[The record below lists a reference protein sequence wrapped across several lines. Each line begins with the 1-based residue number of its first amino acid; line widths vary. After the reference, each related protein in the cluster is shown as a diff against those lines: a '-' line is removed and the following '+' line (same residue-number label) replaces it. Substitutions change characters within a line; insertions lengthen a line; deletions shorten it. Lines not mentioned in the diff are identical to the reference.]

1 MKKYYLFLV
10 GIIMI
15 AFSTLLLDGCKKD
28 AITPAG
34 NLTLKID
41 TSLDAG
47 GDIKATSFTK
57 GVMKNYTG
65 TIVSTG
71 TVTSGNLVFNLSGI
85 SAGDYFIVVND
96 LLNDQ
101 VPTRIADASKTYIQT
116 VGQKFRDA
124 RIILGSET
132 LYRIKTY
139 SQGQG
144 EHPVRKYSD
153 GSNLPNNAWVIL
165 SYKATPT
172 VLEIRT
178 MEDNRLLFAPTAT
191 NQGPHKFVDWI
202 MGGANHGKGPAGNL
216 AATTAQCGTCH
227 TNFNTK
233 PASWSQITATNG
245 NCYKCHYSI
254 AGDPEGFL
262 DPTK

>member
-1 MKKYYLFLV
+1 NNQVQVHAIAPALSAQDV
-10 GIIMI
+10 EQMI
-15 AFSTLLLDGCKKD
+15 TSPLE
-28 AITPAG
+28 ITMANIPG
-34 NLTLKID
+34 
-41 TSLDAG
+41 
-47 GDIKATSFTK
+47 
-57 GVMKNYTG
+57 
-65 TIVSTG
+65 
-71 TVTSGNLVFNLSGI
+71 
-85 SAGDYFIVVND
+85 
-96 LLNDQ
+96 
-101 VPTRIADASKTYIQT
+101 
-116 VGQKFRDA
+116 
-124 RIILGSET
+124 
-132 LYRIKTY
+132 
-139 SQGQG
+139 
-144 EHPVRKYSD
+144 
-153 GSNLPNNAWVIL
+153 IL

>member
-1 MKKYYLFLV
+1 MKKYYLFLI

-28 AITPAG
+28 DTTPNG

-41 TSLDAG
+41 PSLDGG

-85 SAGDYFIVVND
+85 SVGDYFIVVND
-96 LLNDQ
+96 LLTDQ

-116 VGQKFRDA
+116 VGQKFRAA
-124 RIILGSET
+124 RIILGSDT

-139 SQGQG
+139 SIGQG
-144 EHPVRKYSD
+144 EHAVRKYSD
-153 GSNLPNNAWVIL
+153 GSNMPNYAWVIL
-165 SYKATPT
+165 SYKATPA

-178 MEDNRLLFAPTAT
+178 MEDNRLLFAPTAA
-191 NQGPHKFVDWI
+191 NQGPHKFVNWI
-202 MGGANHGKGPAGNL
+202 MGGANHGKGPAGDL
-216 AATTAQCGTCH
+216 IATATQCGLCH

-245 NCYKCHYSI
+245 NCYKCHYGQ
-254 AGDPEGFL
+254 AGDPDGFL